1 MKPSP
6 WALPAE
12 NEEVGMSADGIGQGP
27 RQAVERSGFKG
38 WLLQPSVLGVGGLLL
53 LALGAGSAALLYNAP
68 EPPDF
73 AQLQRHDGV
82 VAAVLPRRVERFE
95 QGRYNTRRDGWILRL
110 ESGAEFFLGTPE
122 AFDDASDLSYART
135 EAALPVGAPVTLH
148 VDGNRAWDLVSGSAK
163 LIDYAERCAAASRS
177 NAGVTLLALVSIL
190 LGSLMCWSALKRFW
204 NSLADE
210 G

>member
-1 MKPSP
+1 
-6 WALPAE
+6 
-12 NEEVGMSADGIGQGP
+12 MSAEGIGQGSRP
-27 RQAVERSGFKG
+27 AVERSGFMG

-53 LALGAGSAALLYNAP
+53 LALGVGSAILLYNAP
-68 EPPDF
+68 EPPEL

-82 VAAVLPRRVERFE
+82 VAAVLPRRVERLE

-110 ESGAEFFLGTPE
+110 EGGAEFLLGTPE
-122 AFDDASDLSYART
+122 AFDNASDLSYART
-135 EAALPVGAPVTLH
+135 EAALPIGARVTLH
-148 VDGNRAWDLVSGSAK
+148 ADGDMAWDLMSGSAK
-163 LIDYAERCAAASRS
+163 LIDYAARRAAASRS
-177 NAGVTLLALVSIL
+177 NAGVTLLALVSIV